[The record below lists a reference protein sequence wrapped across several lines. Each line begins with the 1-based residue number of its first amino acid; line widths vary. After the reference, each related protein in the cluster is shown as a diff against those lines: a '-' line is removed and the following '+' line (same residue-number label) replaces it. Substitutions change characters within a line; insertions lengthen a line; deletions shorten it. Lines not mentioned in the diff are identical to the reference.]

1 MTLHTDTFDD
11 FVDDLLSSDV
21 NLLKG
26 ELDFLLMQHLF
37 NSIDLKLINK
47 TEIEDNESLAAWFF
61 MKYFYEKFWVPVF
74 GYILS
79 KFVFLIEGKKVDQK
93 KKDKSPFF
101 LKIPFRKYVCCHF
114 VSAI

>member
-1 MTLHTDTFDD
+1 MNPLSDTFDD

-47 TEIEDNESLAAWFF
+47 DEIEANDSLAA
-61 MKYFYEKFWVPVF
+61 
-74 GYILS
+74 
-79 KFVFLIEGKKVDQK
+79 
-93 KKDKSPFF
+93 
-101 LKIPFRKYVCCHF
+101 
-114 VSAI
+114 

>member
-1 MTLHTDTFDD
+1 MNPLSDSFDN

-47 TEIEDNESLAAWFF
+47 TEIENNESLAAWFF
-61 MKYFYEKFWVPVF
+61 MKFFYEKFWGPVF
-74 GYILS
+74 GHILS
-79 KFVFLIEGKKVDQK
+79 KFVFLIEGKKPDTK
-93 KKDKSPFF
+93 KK
-101 LKIPFRKYVCCHF
+101 
-114 VSAI
+114 

>member
-1 MTLHTDTFDD
+1 MNYLSDTFDD

-47 TEIEDNESLAAWFF
+47 IEIEDNESLAA
-61 MKYFYEKFWVPVF
+61 
-74 GYILS
+74 
-79 KFVFLIEGKKVDQK
+79 
-93 KKDKSPFF
+93 
-101 LKIPFRKYVCCHF
+101 
-114 VSAI
+114 

>member
-1 MTLHTDTFDD
+1 MNPLSDTFDY

-47 TEIEDNESLAAWFF
+47 TEIQDKESLAA
-61 MKYFYEKFWVPVF
+61 
-74 GYILS
+74 
-79 KFVFLIEGKKVDQK
+79 
-93 KKDKSPFF
+93 
-101 LKIPFRKYVCCHF
+101 
-114 VSAI
+114 